1 MHIDSKKLNE
11 VAALMEDHGLTRVRL
26 SEEDGRVVELER
38 MTAPATEAIAVPVAA
53 PMTAAV
59 TPAAAPA
66 APAVTAPTE
75 VPAPAAET
83 APAPT
88 ASNTISVEAPMVGV
102 FYAAP
107 SPGADP
113 FVSVGSTVHVGDT
126 LCIIEAM
133 KLMNEVV
140 ADIDGTVVAIEV
152 ADGALVEYGARI
164 MYIEPDEPA
173 KEAGAR

>member
-38 MTAPATEAIAVPVAA
+38 MTAPAPEAIAVPVAA

-59 TPAAAPA
+59 APAAAPA
-66 APAVTAPTE
+66 APAVTVPTE
-75 VPAPAAET
+75 APAPAAET

-140 ADIDGTVVAIEV
+140 AEADGTVAEICVQ
-152 ADGALVEYGARI
+152 DGDLVEFGSCI
-164 MYIEPDEPA
+164 MKIVPGG
-173 KEAGAR
+173 EA

>member
-26 SEEDGRVVELER
+26 SGEDGRVVELER
-38 MTAPATEAIAVPVAA
+38 MTAPAPEAIAVPVAA

-140 ADIDGTVVAIEV
+140 AEADGTIAEICVQ
-152 ADGALVEYGARI
+152 DGDLVEFGSCI
-164 MYIEPDEPA
+164 MKIVPGG
-173 KEAGAR
+173 EA

>member
-38 MTAPATEAIAVPVAA
+38 MTAPAPEAIAVPVAA

-59 TPAAAPA
+59 TSAAPA
-66 APAVTAPTE
+66 APTVTVPTE
-75 VPAPAAET
+75 APAPAAET

-140 ADIDGTVVAIEV
+140 AEADGTIAEICVQ
-152 ADGALVEYGARI
+152 DGDLVEFGSCI
-164 MYIEPDEPA
+164 MKIVPGG
-173 KEAGAR
+173 EA

>member
-38 MTAPATEAIAVPVAA
+38 MTAPAPEAIAVPVAA

-113 FVSVGSTVHVGDT
+113 FVSVGSTVHAGDT

-140 ADIDGTVVAIEV
+140 AEADGTISEICVQ
-152 ADGALVEYGARI
+152 DGDLVEFGSCI
-164 MYIEPDEPA
+164 MKIVPGG
-173 KEAGAR
+173 EA

>member
-38 MTAPATEAIAVPVAA
+38 MTAPAPEAIAVPVAA

-66 APAVTAPTE
+66 APAVTVPTE
-75 VPAPAAET
+75 APAPAAET
-83 APAPT
+83 APAP
-88 ASNTISVEAPMVGV
+88 TISVEAPMVGV

-140 ADIDGTVVAIEV
+140 AEADGTVAEICVQ
-152 ADGALVEYGARI
+152 DGDLVEFGSCI
-164 MYIEPDEPA
+164 MKIVPGG
-173 KEAGAR
+173 EA

>member
-38 MTAPATEAIAVPVAA
+38 MTAPAPEAIAVPVAA

-66 APAVTAPTE
+66 APAATAPTE
-75 VPAPAAET
+75 APAPAAET

-140 ADIDGTVVAIEV
+140 AEADGTVAEICVQ
-152 ADGALVEYGARI
+152 DGNLVEFGSCI
-164 MYIEPDEPA
+164 MKIVPGG
-173 KEAGAR
+173 EA

>member
-38 MTAPATEAIAVPVAA
+38 MTAPAPEAIAVPVAA

-59 TPAAAPA
+59 TPAATPA

-75 VPAPAAET
+75 APAPAAET

-140 ADIDGTVVAIEV
+140 AEADGTIAEICVQ
-152 ADGALVEYGARI
+152 DGDLVEFGSCI
-164 MYIEPDEPA
+164 MKIVPGG
-173 KEAGAR
+173 EA

>member
-38 MTAPATEAIAVPVAA
+38 MTAPAPEAIAVPVAA

-75 VPAPAAET
+75 APAPAAET

-88 ASNTISVEAPMVGV
+88 AASTISVEAPMVGV

-113 FVSVGSTVHVGDT
+113 FVSVGSTVHIGDT

-140 ADIDGTVVAIEV
+140 AEADGTVAEICVQ
-152 ADGALVEYGARI
+152 DGDLVEFGSCI
-164 MYIEPDEPA
+164 MKIVPGG
-173 KEAGAR
+173 EA

>member
-38 MTAPATEAIAVPVAA
+38 MTAPAPEAIAVPVAA

-66 APAVTAPTE
+66 APAVTVPTE
-75 VPAPAAET
+75 APAPVAET

-88 ASNTISVEAPMVGV
+88 ASNPLSVEAPMVGV
-102 FYAAP
+102 FDAAP

-140 ADIDGTVVAIEV
+140 AEADGTIAEICVQ
-152 ADGALVEYGARI
+152 DGDLVEFGSCI
-164 MYIEPDEPA
+164 LKIVPGG
-173 KEAGAR
+173 EA

>member
-38 MTAPATEAIAVPVAA
+38 MTAPAPEAIAVPVAA

-66 APAVTAPTE
+66 APAVIAPTE
-75 VPAPAAET
+75 APAPAAET

-140 ADIDGTVVAIEV
+140 AEADGTVAEICVQ
-152 ADGALVEYGARI
+152 DGNLVEFGSCI
-164 MYIEPDEPA
+164 MKIVPGG
-173 KEAGAR
+173 EA

>member
-38 MTAPATEAIAVPVAA
+38 MTAPAPEAIAVPVAA

-88 ASNTISVEAPMVGV
+88 ASNTITVEAPMVGV

-140 ADIDGTVVAIEV
+140 AEADGTVAEICVQ
-152 ADGALVEYGARI
+152 DGDLVEFGSCI
-164 MYIEPDEPA
+164 MKIVPGG
-173 KEAGAR
+173 EA

>member
-38 MTAPATEAIAVPVAA
+38 MTAPAPEAIAVPVAA

-75 VPAPAAET
+75 APAPAAET

-140 ADIDGTVVAIEV
+140 AEADGTISEICVQ
-152 ADGALVEYGARI
+152 DGDLVEFGSCI
-164 MYIEPDEPA
+164 MKIVPGG
-173 KEAGAR
+173 EA

>member
-38 MTAPATEAIAVPVAA
+38 MTAPAPEAIAVPVAA

-59 TPAAAPA
+59 APAAAPA

-75 VPAPAAET
+75 APAPAAET
-83 APAPT
+83 ASAPT

-140 ADIDGTVVAIEV
+140 AEADGTVAEICVQ
-152 ADGALVEYGARI
+152 DGDLVEFGSCI
-164 MYIEPDEPA
+164 MKIVPGG
-173 KEAGAR
+173 EA

>member
-38 MTAPATEAIAVPVAA
+38 MTAPAPEAIAVPVAA

-59 TPAAAPA
+59 APAAAPA

-75 VPAPAAET
+75 APAPAAET

-140 ADIDGTVVAIEV
+140 AEADGTVAEICVQ
-152 ADGALVEYGARI
+152 DGDLVEFGSCI
-164 MYIEPDEPA
+164 MKIVPGG
-173 KEAGAR
+173 EA

>member
-38 MTAPATEAIAVPVAA
+38 MTAPAPEAIAVPVAA

-75 VPAPAAET
+75 APAPAAET

-140 ADIDGTVVAIEV
+140 AEADGTIAEICVQ
-152 ADGALVEYGARI
+152 DGDLVEFGSCI
-164 MYIEPDEPA
+164 MKIVPGG
-173 KEAGAR
+173 EA

>member
-38 MTAPATEAIAVPVAA
+38 MTAPAPEAIAVPVAA

-66 APAVTAPTE
+66 APAATAPTE
-75 VPAPAAET
+75 APAPAAET

-140 ADIDGTVVAIEV
+140 AEADGTISEICVQ
-152 ADGALVEYGARI
+152 DGDLVEFGSCI
-164 MYIEPDEPA
+164 MKIVPGG
-173 KEAGAR
+173 EA

>member
-38 MTAPATEAIAVPVAA
+38 MTAPAPEAIAVPVAA

-66 APAVTAPTE
+66 APAATAPTE
-75 VPAPAAET
+75 APAPAAET
-83 APAPT
+83 A
-88 ASNTISVEAPMVGV
+88 SNAISVEAPMVGV

-140 ADIDGTVVAIEV
+140 AEADGTISEICVQ
-152 ADGALVEYGARI
+152 DGDLVEFGSCI
-164 MYIEPDEPA
+164 MKIVPGG
-173 KEAGAR
+173 EA

>member
-38 MTAPATEAIAVPVAA
+38 MTAPAPEAIAVPVAA

-66 APAVTAPTE
+66 APAVTAPSE

-140 ADIDGTVVAIEV
+140 AEADGTVAEICVQ
-152 ADGALVEYGARI
+152 DGDLVEFGSCI
-164 MYIEPDEPA
+164 MKIVPGG
-173 KEAGAR
+173 EA

>member
-38 MTAPATEAIAVPVAA
+38 MTAPAPEAIAVPVAA

-66 APAVTAPTE
+66 APAVTVPTE
-75 VPAPAAET
+75 APAPAAET
-83 APAPT
+83 TPAPT

-140 ADIDGTVVAIEV
+140 AEADGTIAEICVQ
-152 ADGALVEYGARI
+152 DGDLVEFGSCI
-164 MYIEPDEPA
+164 MKIVPGG
-173 KEAGAR
+173 EA

>member
-38 MTAPATEAIAVPVAA
+38 MSAPAPEAIAVPVAA
-53 PMTAAV
+53 PVAAV
-59 TPAAAPA
+59 TPATSSSAPAAVPIAPAAAPA
-66 APAVTAPTE
+66 DAAT
-75 VPAPAAET
+75 PAAEA
-83 APAPT
+83 APAPVDAPGT
-88 ASNTISVEAPMVGV
+88 VAVNAPMVGV

-107 SPGADP
+107 SPGAEP
-113 FVSVGSTVHVGDT
+113 FVTVGSQVHAGDT

-140 ADIDGTVVAIEV
+140 AETDGTIAEICAE
-152 ADGALVEYGARI
+152 DGDLVEFGSCLMKIA
-164 MYIEPDEPA
+164 PGG
-173 KEAGAR
+173 EA

>member
-38 MTAPATEAIAVPVAA
+38 MTAPAPEAIAVPVAA

-75 VPAPAAET
+75 APAPAAET

-140 ADIDGTVVAIEV
+140 AEADGTIAEICVH
-152 ADGALVEYGARI
+152 DGDLVEFGSCI
-164 MYIEPDEPA
+164 MKIVPGG
-173 KEAGAR
+173 EA

>member
-38 MTAPATEAIAVPVAA
+38 MTAPAPEAIAVPVAA
-53 PMTAAV
+53 PMTAA
-59 TPAAAPA
+59 AAPA

-75 VPAPAAET
+75 APAPAAET
-83 APAPT
+83 ALAPT

-113 FVSVGSTVHVGDT
+113 FVDVGSTVHVGDT

-140 ADIDGTVVAIEV
+140 AEADGTVAEICVQ
-152 ADGALVEYGARI
+152 DGDLVEFGSCI
-164 MYIEPDEPA
+164 MKIVPGG
-173 KEAGAR
+173 EA

>member
-38 MTAPATEAIAVPVAA
+38 MTAPAPEAIAVPVAA

-113 FVSVGSTVHVGDT
+113 FVGVGSTVHVGDT

-140 ADIDGTVVAIEV
+140 AEAGGTIAEICVQDG
-152 ADGALVEYGARI
+152 DLVEFGSCI
-164 MYIEPDEPA
+164 MKIVPGG
-173 KEAGAR
+173 EA

>member
-38 MTAPATEAIAVPVAA
+38 MTAPAPEAIAVPVAA

-66 APAVTAPTE
+66 APAATVPTE
-75 VPAPAAET
+75 APAPAAET

-140 ADIDGTVVAIEV
+140 AEADGTIAEICVQ
-152 ADGALVEYGARI
+152 DGDLVEFGSCI
-164 MYIEPDEPA
+164 MKIVPGG
-173 KEAGAR
+173 EA

>member
-38 MTAPATEAIAVPVAA
+38 MTAPAPEAIAVPVAA

-59 TPAAAPA
+59 TPAATPA

-75 VPAPAAET
+75 APAPAAET

-133 KLMNEVV
+133 KLMNEGV
-140 ADIDGTVVAIEV
+140 AEADGTVAEICVQ
-152 ADGALVEYGARI
+152 DRDLVEFGSCI
-164 MYIEPDEPA
+164 MKIVPGG
-173 KEAGAR
+173 EA

>member
-38 MTAPATEAIAVPVAA
+38 MTAPAPEAIAVPVAA

-75 VPAPAAET
+75 APAPAAET

-88 ASNTISVEAPMVGV
+88 ASNTTSVEAPMVGV

-140 ADIDGTVVAIEV
+140 AEADGTVAEICVQ
-152 ADGALVEYGARI
+152 DGDLVEFGSCI
-164 MYIEPDEPA
+164 MKIVPGG
-173 KEAGAR
+173 EA

>member
-38 MTAPATEAIAVPVAA
+38 MTAPAPEAIAVPVAA

-75 VPAPAAET
+75 APAPAAET

-140 ADIDGTVVAIEV
+140 AEADGTVAEICVQ
-152 ADGALVEYGARI
+152 DGDLVEFGSCI
-164 MYIEPDEPA
+164 MKIVPGG
-173 KEAGAR
+173 EA

>member
-38 MTAPATEAIAVPVAA
+38 KTAPAPEAIAVPVAA

-140 ADIDGTVVAIEV
+140 AEADGTIAEICVQ
-152 ADGALVEYGARI
+152 DGDLVEFGSCI
-164 MYIEPDEPA
+164 MKIVPGG
-173 KEAGAR
+173 EA

>member
-38 MTAPATEAIAVPVAA
+38 MTAPAPEAIAVPVAA

-66 APAVTAPTE
+66 APAVTVPTE
-75 VPAPAAET
+75 APAPAAET

-140 ADIDGTVVAIEV
+140 AEVDGTIAEICVQ
-152 ADGALVEYGARI
+152 DGDLVEFGSCI
-164 MYIEPDEPA
+164 MKIVPGG
-173 KEAGAR
+173 EA

>member
-26 SEEDGRVVELER
+26 SEEDGRVIELER
-38 MTAPATEAIAVPVAA
+38 MTAPAPEAIAVPVAA

-75 VPAPAAET
+75 EPAPAAET

-140 ADIDGTVVAIEV
+140 AEADGTVAEICVQ
-152 ADGALVEYGARI
+152 DGDLVEFGSCI
-164 MYIEPDEPA
+164 MKIVPGG
-173 KEAGAR
+173 EA

>member
-38 MTAPATEAIAVPVAA
+38 MTAPAPEAIAVPVAA

-66 APAVTAPTE
+66 APATTAPTE
-75 VPAPAAET
+75 APAPAAET

-140 ADIDGTVVAIEV
+140 AEADGTVAEICVQ
-152 ADGALVEYGARI
+152 DGDLVEFGSCI
-164 MYIEPDEPA
+164 MKIVPGG
-173 KEAGAR
+173 EA

>member
-38 MTAPATEAIAVPVAA
+38 MTAPAPEAIAVPVAA

-75 VPAPAAET
+75 APAPAAET

-88 ASNTISVEAPMVGV
+88 APNTISVEAPMVGV

-140 ADIDGTVVAIEV
+140 AEADGTVAEICVQ
-152 ADGALVEYGARI
+152 DGNLVEFGSCI
-164 MYIEPDEPA
+164 MKIVPGG
-173 KEAGAR
+173 EA

>member
-38 MTAPATEAIAVPVAA
+38 MTAPAPEAIAVPVAA

-140 ADIDGTVVAIEV
+140 AEADGTVAEICVQ
-152 ADGALVEYGARI
+152 DGDLVEFGSYI
-164 MYIEPDEPA
+164 MKIVPGG
-173 KEAGAR
+173 EA

>member
-38 MTAPATEAIAVPVAA
+38 MTAPAPEAIAVPVAA

-66 APAVTAPTE
+66 APAATAPTE
-75 VPAPAAET
+75 TPAPAAET

-140 ADIDGTVVAIEV
+140 AEADGTVAEICVQ
-152 ADGALVEYGARI
+152 DGDLVEFGSCI
-164 MYIEPDEPA
+164 MKIVPGG
-173 KEAGAR
+173 EA

>member
-38 MTAPATEAIAVPVAA
+38 MTAPAPEAIAVPVAA

-66 APAVTAPTE
+66 APAVIAPTE
-75 VPAPAAET
+75 APAPAAET
-83 APAPT
+83 APA

-140 ADIDGTVVAIEV
+140 AEADGTVAEICVQ
-152 ADGALVEYGARI
+152 DGDLVEFGSCI
-164 MYIEPDEPA
+164 MKIVPGG
-173 KEAGAR
+173 EA

>member
-38 MTAPATEAIAVPVAA
+38 MTAPAPEAIAVPVAA

-75 VPAPAAET
+75 APAPAAET

-88 ASNTISVEAPMVGV
+88 ASNTISVEAPRVG
-102 FYAAP
+102 
-107 SPGADP
+107 
-113 FVSVGSTVHVGDT
+113 
-126 LCIIEAM
+126 
-133 KLMNEVV
+133 
-140 ADIDGTVVAIEV
+140 
-152 ADGALVEYGARI
+152 
-164 MYIEPDEPA
+164 
-173 KEAGAR
+173 AG

>member
-38 MTAPATEAIAVPVAA
+38 MTAPAPEAIAVPVAA

-83 APAPT
+83 VPAPT

-140 ADIDGTVVAIEV
+140 AEADGTIAEICVQ
-152 ADGALVEYGARI
+152 DGDLVEFGSCI
-164 MYIEPDEPA
+164 MKIVPGG
-173 KEAGAR
+173 EA

>member
-38 MTAPATEAIAVPVAA
+38 MTAPAPEAIAVPVAA

-140 ADIDGTVVAIEV
+140 AEADGTIAEICVQ
-152 ADGALVEYGARI
+152 DGGLVEFGSCI
-164 MYIEPDEPA
+164 MKIVPGG
-173 KEAGAR
+173 EA